1 MFYMSFLKQRSFQHA
16 EDTVETKKK
25 IKKVIRKIVS
35 QRRTSGTPD
44 KKWYYRGVAADR
56 ATFSKAN
63 QHKNE
68 LVLPPLPRYR
78 SYCDDKGNRVM
89 SRDDCDTDR
98 GDPVDNFVR
107 NANTEDDIR
116 IIPGMTIGLEYVL
129 RLLMIDTIAQ
139 LLAKLL
145 SYIDGANNTQEVL
158 QAFFTWLRSIAKDTI
173 ASQTDMNPIVSAM
186 GQYAVEAGVLD
197 E

>member
-1 MFYMSFLKQRSFQHA
+1 MSFFKPRSFQHA

-25 IKKVIRKIVS
+25 IKKVIRKIVR
-35 QRRTSGTPD
+35 QRRQQRTPD
-44 KKWYYRGVAADR
+44 KKWYFRGVAADR

-68 LVLPPLPRYR
+68 LVFPPLPRYR
-78 SYCDDKGNRVM
+78 SYKDDKGNRLM

-98 GDPVDNFVR
+98 GDPIDNFVR
-107 NANTEDDIR
+107 YAKTEDDI
-116 IIPGMTIGLEYVL
+116 IQIPGMTIGLEYVL

-145 SYIDGANNTQEVL
+145 SYIDGANDTVHVL

-173 ASQTDMNPIVSAM
+173 ASQTDMNPIVNAM
-186 GQYAVEAGVLD
+186 GKYAVEFGML
-197 E
+197 EEW